1 MSGSVT
7 IAYLC
12 PKCGAKHAVLP
23 PKSETAGT
31 VRCSQCGRAHG
42 SLDEVQKE
50 IATKAREEG
59 AQRVRQVYRVRPTKK
74 YGNSARE
81 RLKRPDA

>member
-1 MSGSVT
+1 MT
-7 IAYLC
+7 TPITFAYPC
-12 PKCGAKHAVLP
+12 PKCEAGQAILP
-23 PKSETAGT
+23 PKAEAAGI
-31 VRCSQCGRAHG
+31 VRCAQCGRKHG
-42 SLDEVQKE
+42 RLDEVQNE
-50 IATKAREEG
+50 LATKAREEG